1 MRDGREAGVRPAP
14 HEEDSLNIELL
25 IGKPEG
31 SPFVDAYLRGDPGV
45 APYFNGSWLDAEAY
59 RGMLEGIDRR
69 FDTAARR
76 RALEALETPGGV
88 EQERLDRW
96 VEESGLVVTT
106 GQQPGLMGGP
116 LYSLY
121 KGLTTVRLAE
131 CLEALLDRPVL
142 PVFWVAS
149 EDHDWEESDHTYLID
164 GSNRLTRLQVP
175 DPGHGNRAI
184 HRVPLGSEVE
194 DLATQV
200 DQLLPDT
207 EFSGTYLNLIR
218 DAYTPGVTLADGFR
232 TVLSALLEPLGM
244 LFTNA
249 SNSALKAASTET
261 LLAELAQAEA
271 HEQVLREDAE
281 KLESAGYSLQV
292 PILEGGVNLFL
303 EGPEGRERLYRHP
316 DGFELHRSGETVTAD
331 GIRSRVEEDPLVLSP
346 NVLLRP
352 LVESTVFPVVSY
364 VAGPGELAYHGQIR
378 RLYEAHGL
386 RMPVIFP
393 RHAVT
398 VVESKIR
405 KVIDKFDLEPD
416 DLRRPHHETASK
428 IAREEVPED
437 VRRALG
443 QLRGSIGEGSTRLLD
458 AAQKIDSTLKG
469 PVTHARNAALAAVQD
484 LERKI
489 VQSVKRENEVAL
501 GQLEKSHLHLF
512 PEGKPQERVLNSMYY
527 LARYGNPFIEALVH
541 GFKVDLADGT
551 E

>member
-1 MRDGREAGVRPAP
+1 M
-14 HEEDSLNIELL
+14 IELL

-45 APYFNGSWLDAEAY
+45 APYFSGSWLDPEAY
-59 RGMLEGIDRR
+59 RDMLEGIDRR
-69 FDTAARR
+69 FDAAARR
-76 RALEALETPGGV
+76 RALEALDTPGEVG
-88 EQERLDRW
+88 QERLDRW
-96 VEESGLVVTT
+96 VEGSGVVVTT

-131 CLEALLDRPVL
+131 RLEALLDRPVL

-164 GSNRLTRLQVP
+164 RSNRLTRVQVP

-184 HRVPLGSEVE
+184 HRVPLDGEV
-194 DLATQV
+194 AGMVTQIEELV
-200 DQLLPDT
+200 PNT
-207 EFSGTYLNLIR
+207 EFSGSYIELIR
-218 DAYTPGVTLADGFR
+218 DAYAPGVTLADGFR

-244 LFTNA
+244 LFTDA
-249 SNSALKAASTET
+249 ANSALKAASKAI
-261 LLAELAQAEA
+261 LLAELDGAQA
-271 HEQVLREDAE
+271 HEEILREDAE
-281 KLESAGYSLQV
+281 NLEEAGYSLQV

-303 EGPEGRERLYRHP
+303 EGPAGRERLYRHP

-331 GIRSRVEEDPLVLSP
+331 GIRARVEEDPLALSP

-364 VAGPGELAYHGQIR
+364 VAGPGELAYHGQIK

-405 KVIDKFDLEPD
+405 KVIDKFDLAPE
-416 DLRRPHHETASK
+416 DLRRPHHEIASE

-443 QLRGSIGEGSTRLLD
+443 QLKGSIEEGSRKLLD
-458 AAQKIDSTLKG
+458 SARDIDSTLQG
-469 PVTHARNAALAAVQD
+469 PVTHARNAALAAFQD
-484 LERKI
+484 VERKI
-489 VQSVKRENEVAL
+489 VQSVKRENEIAL
-501 GQLEKSHLHLF
+501 AQLEKAHMHLF
-512 PEGKPQERVLNSMYY
+512 PEGKPQERVLNPLYY
-527 LARYGNPFIEALVH
+527 LVRYGNPFIEALVH
-541 GFKVDLADGT
+541 GFEVDLTDGT